1 VAPTDKLEP
10 SLDGLPDCDCMFVI
24 DGDEKPAVF
33 GGAATVFPRP
43 KVGLCVACC
52 KFVIDGAV
60 NMNVCGGDDA
70 TLPRPSVV
78 AGVCSAETEN
88 GISLGSLGVA
98 VVGRNEEGCA
108 TYSRVGRDDGCR
120 DDDPMEGLSVGDGL
134 DDGPPD
140 R

>member
-1 VAPTDKLEP
+1 
-10 SLDGLPDCDCMFVI
+10 MFVI
-24 DGDEKPAVF
+24 DGVGKPAVF

-52 KFVIDGAV
+52 KTVIDGRAL
-60 NMNVCGGDDA
+60 NINVCGGDDA

-78 AGVCSAETEN
+78 TGVFSAETED
-88 GISLGSLGVA
+88 GISLGSLGVV
-98 VVGRNEEGCA
+98 VVGRNEGGCA
-108 TYSRVGRDDGCR
+108 TYSRVGRDDGR
-120 DDDPMEGLSVGDGL
+120 RNDDPMEGLSVGDGL